1 MGKEGR
7 ETASL
12 KKELLRV
19 SPICIIYIIINENFI
34 FRVFWF
40 SGSPSFPLN
49 HETCQRSDLKVDDKC
64 PQISQHPHDLNR

>member
-34 FRVFWF
+34 FRVF
-40 SGSPSFPLN
+40 
-49 HETCQRSDLKVDDKC
+49 
-64 PQISQHPHDLNR
+64 